1 MPTDT
6 HTQIYVEYVYTYIYM
21 FIYMCVYIYICIYIC
36 IYLHIYVFICIHSY
50 LSRLDH
56 FSTVRVPPKLLGP
69 FQKRAQACRIL
80 LQTKIDT
87 SGGFWII
94 ATRLFD
100 GNGQE
105 RIRKRGRRVHMREH
119 GTCVCVYVC
128 VCVCVC
134 AYVRVCVSL

>member
-1 MPTDT
+1 M
-6 HTQIYVEYVYTYIYM
+6 Y
-21 FIYMCVYIYICIYIC
+21 IYIC
-36 IYLHIYVFICIHSY
+36 IYLHIYVSICIHSY
-50 LSRLDH
+50 LRWLDH
-56 FSTVRVPPKLLGP
+56 FSTVRVPPKLLVP
-69 FQKRAQACRIL
+69 FQKRAQACTTL
-80 LQTKIDT
+80 LQTRIDT

-128 VCVCVC
+128 VCVCVFSCSFARACLYWYGC
-134 AYVRVCVSL
+134 ASSRACTRAIRKIMGVKKSLGFD